1 MGKPNIDRLRI
12 LRRAASDL
20 AQSYTSMG
28 ETAYRPLTSR
38 DLRECLQT
46 LGIQRGDSIL
56 LHSAIGRLL
65 RGGKETAPRDFD
77 VSTYAN
83 SIIDMLMELVGPAG
97 SIVMPTAP
105 PVPNY
110 EMAMRG
116 LVFDPRKDGV
126 GTGLLPDLFRKR
138 PDTTRTL
145 YPCQNVTVWGHHA
158 LALISEQL
166 VATPYPM
173 DEHSVWM
180 RHCRLGGQV
189 ILLGVNHDRSSTM
202 HLCENTNPEEYPIP
216 TFFDKPHPFQYQNGD
231 EIKVVSTYLHAVRW
245 EDADVNAFAS

>member
-12 LRRAASDL
+12 LRRAASEF
-20 AQSYTSMG
+20 AQSYASMG
-28 ETAYRPLTSR
+28 ETAYRPLASR

-145 YPCQNVTVWGHHA
+145 YPCQNVTVWGHHTR
-158 LALISEQL
+158 ALISEQL
-166 VATPYPM
+166 AATPYP
-173 DEHSVWM
+173 
-180 RHCRLGGQV
+180 GGLSFNVRYAIHKIGGCQ
-189 ILLGVNHDRSSTM
+189 
-202 HLCENTNPEEYPIP
+202 TNPYRRKEPDLFRRWNNGRDGESHDDQGDNNPQVRI
-216 TFFDKPHPFQYQNGD
+216 DK
-231 EIKVVSTYLHAVRW
+231 K
-245 EDADVNAFAS
+245 